1 MSLRFDEDIVLAK
14 IASARRC
21 VATIRRLWWER
32 EPPVEDWVRL
42 DVTVL
47 NLQRAVEACV
57 DLANHLIAANGWG
70 LPGSAVESIQFLVE
84 PGVLSSTEM
93 PIYRSM
99 IGFRNIAVH
108 NYREIDEAIVA
119 AIVHHHLD
127 DLDRFTDRVLA
138 ATVNRE

>member
-1 MSLRFDEDIVLAK
+1 MTIRFDEDIVLAK
-14 IASARRC
+14 VASVRRC
-21 VATIRRLWWER
+21 VATIRRLWWEQQ
-32 EPPVEDWVRL
+32 PPVEDWVRL

-47 NLQRAVEACV
+47 NVQRAVEACV

-84 PGVLSSTEM
+84 HEILARTEM
-93 PIYRSM
+93 PSYRSM

-119 AIVHHHLD
+119 AIVQHHLE
-127 DLDRFTDRVLA
+127 DLENFANRILY
-138 ATVNRE
+138 ATAHGQ